1 MTNLPISLYSRQ
13 FTFIQDERSF
23 LAFIAGIGAGKSIA
37 GAARAISAGLGTIGT
52 RSIATPNIGMV
63 TAPSYNV
70 LRDATVPAFREM
82 AGDLIAEMTASSP
95 INATLINGSRIFFRS
110 AHKQELLRGPSV
122 AWWWGDEAA
131 LYHRDVWRIM
141 IGRLRQH
148 GKLGHAWLTTT
159 PKGRNWIYQEFVQQ
173 QRQQYAIYKAATWMN
188 PFIDPEYYRML
199 RESYTGDFARQEL
212 EGDFVA
218 FEGLIYSEFDR
229 ETHMLTVKRPEQ
241 YAMVVAGVDWGY
253 ANPGVIVVYGVDTDG
268 RMWGLHEE
276 YQRRRRI
283 EEWAQVAQQLQQ
295 QHGIETFFCDPSEPD
310 FIAQFQ
316 QAFCNAVA
324 ANNEVLTGIQA
335 VKNRL
340 VRQKDGLPRLI
351 LSPDFVWTAAEFEQY
366 QWMEHRDGLRDQP
379 KKAGDHAMDATRYVV
394 MGVDAGFGGSA
405 GEMYLADQESI
416 STGSDY

>member
-1 MTNLPISLYSRQ
+1 MTDLPISLYSRQ
-13 FTFIQDERSF
+13 YNFIQDPRNF

-37 GAARAISAGLGTIGT
+37 GAARAIAAASGSIGALKIGT
-52 RSIATPNIGMV
+52 PNTGMI
-63 TAPSYNV
+63 TAPTYNV
-70 LRDATVPAFREM
+70 LRDATVPAFREL
-82 AGDLIAEMTASSP
+82 AGDLIADMTNSSP
-95 INATLINGSRIFFRS
+95 INATLINGSKIYFRS
-110 AHKQELLRGPSV
+110 AHKHELLRGPSV

-131 LYHRDVWRIM
+131 LNHRDVWRIM

-159 PKGRNWIYQEFVQQ
+159 PKGRNWIYQEFVQA
-173 QRQQYAIYKAATWMN
+173 QRAQYGIYKAATWMN
-188 PFIDPEYYRML
+188 PFIDADYYRML

-229 ETHMLTVKRPEQ
+229 DTHMSTAKHPDKWH
-241 YAMVVAGVDWGY
+241 MVVAGVDWGY
-253 ANPGVIVVYGVDTDG
+253 ANPGVIVVYGVDSDG

-283 EEWAQVAQQLQQ
+283 EEWASVAQQLQQ
-295 QHGIETFFCDPSEPD
+295 QYGIETFFCDPAEPD

-316 QAFCNAVA
+316 QAYCNAVA

-340 VRQKDGLPRLI
+340 VVQKDGLPRFI

-366 QWMEHRDGLRDQP
+366 QWAEHRDGLHDKP
-379 KKAGDHAMDATRYVV
+379 KKAGDHSMDATRYAT
-394 MGVDAGFGGSA
+394 MGVDAQFGGSA
-405 GEMYLADQESI
+405 GEMYLAAESHI
-416 STGSDY
+416 SQGSDY